1 MLSALDAVRRQEY
14 TGEGRCWPCT
24 VLNGLV
30 LAVAS
35 AGVAL
40 VDRTASLL
48 LFALG
53 VGLIAVRGYLV
64 PYTPQFAPEIAARLP
79 FDIYDER
86 GPSDSLGTDTD
97 GEEVLANLMEA
108 GVVVADG
115 ETLYLADEFREDW
128 RSEIA
133 TLRELDNDR
142 FAAAVTDAAPRATG
156 ARVERRR
163 GRTDAVVEPDT
174 GSVADER
181 RLSYPV
187 ALAEVGAVRALGERV
202 SDPALRAAAA
212 QPLRT
217 FLETCPACGG
227 AVEETTAQQCCGAPT
242 NPRQGP
248 QDVLACADCG
258 ERLYTF

>member
-1 MLSALDAVRRQEY
+1 MSSVFDAVRRPEY
-14 TGEGRCWPCT
+14 TGESRCWPCT

-30 LAVAS
+30 LAVTS
-35 AGVAL
+35 AGIAL
-40 VDRTASLL
+40 VDRTAALL

-53 VGLIAVRGYLV
+53 AGLIAVRGYLV
-64 PYTPQFAPEIAARLP
+64 PYTPRFAPTLAAAFP
-79 FDIYDER
+79 FDFYEER
-86 GPSDSLGTDTD
+86 GPSDSLGRETD
-97 GEEVLANLMEA
+97 GEGVLDALAEA
-108 GVVVADG
+108 GVIVADG
-115 ETLYLADEFREDW
+115 EMLFLADEFREDW
-128 RSEIA
+128 RA
-133 TLRELDNDR
+133 AMGTLRELDDDQ
-142 FAAAVTDAAPRATG
+142 FAAAVADAAPRASG

-181 RLSYPV
+181 RLAYPV

-202 SDPALRAAAA
+202 SDPALRAAVAE
-212 QPLRT
+212 PLRT

-227 AVEETTAQQCCGAPT
+227 RVEETTAQQCCGAPT

-248 QDVLACADCG
+248 QEVLACADCG